1 MSKMSQVLG
10 KVSYFG
16 GRERR
21 GKFWGI
27 VNRTRSFPFAEMAF
41 IQGKEFRGI
50 ADRGTAGI

>member
-16 GRERR
+16 GGERR
-21 GKFWGI
+21 SKFWGT
-27 VNRTRSFPFAEMAF
+27 VNRTRFFAFAEMAF